1 MQLSFLILATM
12 RWDKSDRLALMV
24 RDRMPRREGRED
36 GEVDDDDL
44 DGMREE

>member
-1 MQLSFLILATM
+1 VQLSFLILATM

-24 RDRMPRREGRED
+24 RDRMPRRE
-36 GEVDDDDL
+36 VDDDDL